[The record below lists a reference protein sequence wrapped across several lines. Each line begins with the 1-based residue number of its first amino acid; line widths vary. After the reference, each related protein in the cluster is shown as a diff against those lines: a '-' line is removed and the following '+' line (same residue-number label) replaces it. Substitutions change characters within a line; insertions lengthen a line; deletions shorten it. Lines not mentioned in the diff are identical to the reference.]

1 MKTGEQFGS
10 SNGGQRPSLNSGFLP
25 RRGWPISFCEK
36 TQELL
41 PRLPVHSLMKLQ
53 FTLCAVALLAG
64 LLVVP
69 GQVRAEQNAFKNGKK
84 HKSIDVRAL
93 LEEGKASGALPAGV
107 SVRIHANLATSMPA
121 DVKLRSAAEARGVDF
136 SKKLE
141 ELWEFTADHVHR
153 VVMDEPPNK
162 IGEKFE
168 YVYRRVESR
177 PFDSKGLC
185 KELLDGKALEIQA
198 AKGKGMPLQF
208 VGTHY
213 NVGGRSI
220 KVLCNGETVLYIGEH
235 CTSAGYAES
244 DARAFAALYERLA
257 GQARLLFKSKADEA
271 K

>member
-1 MKTGEQFGS
+1 MMNIKPTPF
-10 SNGGQRPSLNSGFLP
+10 
-25 RRGWPISFCEK
+25 
-36 TQELL
+36 
-41 PRLPVHSLMKLQ
+41 
-53 FTLCAVALLAG
+53 VAIAIAALTFVAG

-69 GQVRAEQNAFKNGKK
+69 GPVRAEQDAFKDGKK
-84 HKSIDVRAL
+84 HKPIDVRTL

-107 SVRIHANLATSMPA
+107 VVRIHANLATSMPA
-121 DVKLRSAAEARGVDF
+121 DVKLRSAAEARGVVF
-136 SKKLE
+136 NKKLQ
-141 ELWEFTADHVHR
+141 ELWEFTTDHAHR
-153 VVMDEPPNK
+153 VVMEEPPHK

-168 YVYRRVESR
+168 HVYRRVESR

-198 AKGKGMPLQF
+198 AKGKGKPLQF

-220 KVLCNGETVLYIGEH
+220 EFLRNGETVLYIGEH